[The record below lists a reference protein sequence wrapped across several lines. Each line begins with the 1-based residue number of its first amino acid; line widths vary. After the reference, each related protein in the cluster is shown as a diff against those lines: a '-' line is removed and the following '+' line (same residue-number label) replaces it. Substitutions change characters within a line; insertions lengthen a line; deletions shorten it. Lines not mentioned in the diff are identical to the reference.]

1 MKPIRISVLLPFH
14 HEGSLLEEAIE
25 SVRRQH
31 CNEWEMILV
40 DSHADD
46 RTRSIAARYTLSDPR
61 IRMVLANAPGI
72 SAALNTGLSECAGA
86 YIARMDADD
95 RMHPER
101 LLKQA
106 DFLDSHA
113 SIDLVASRCT
123 VFPGTPENE
132 GYRLFVA
139 WQNEIMT
146 PEDHR
151 RNRFIESPIAHPSVM
166 FRRSL
171 IDRYGGYRDDGVPED
186 YELWLR
192 WMDAGVRISKLPEFL
207 LEWRDHSGRLSRNH
221 PDYSLDAFLR
231 VKARY
236 LASWLQ
242 QHLPGDRPLVVCG
255 GSRNIRNKLE
265 FLQGEGIRFDAYTDV
280 VNRPGHPL
288 RYIPVSEL
296 PTPGTAFFINL
307 IAQRGIRDQIRQL
320 FNDRGYREEIDFL
333 MLA

>member
-1 MKPIRISVLLPFH
+1 M
-14 HEGSLLEEAIE
+14 E
-25 SVRRQH
+25 SVRHQH
-31 CNEWEMILV
+31 CDGWELVLV
-40 DSHADD
+40 DSQADD
-46 RTRSIAARYTLSDPR
+46 RTRSIAARYAISDPR
-61 IRMVLANAPGI
+61 IRMVPANAPGI

-113 SIDLVASRCT
+113 AIDLVASRCT
-123 VFPGTPENE
+123 VFPETPENE

-139 WQNEIMT
+139 WQNELLT

-171 IDRYGGYRDDGVPED
+171 IDRYGGYREDGVPED
-186 YELWLR
+186 YEMWLR

-207 LEWRDHSGRLSRNH
+207 LEWRDHSGRLSRIH

-242 QHLPGDRPLVVCG
+242 QHPPGDRPLVVCG

-265 FLQGEGIRFDAYTDV
+265 VLQGEGIRFDAYTDV

-288 RYIPVSEL
+288 RYIPVSSL
-296 PTPGTAFFINL
+296 PAPGEAFFINL
-307 IAQRGIRDQIRQL
+307 IGQRGVRTAIRQL
-320 FNDRGYREEIDFL
+320 LMEQGHQEEQDFIL
-333 MLA
+333 LA